1 MRWNESLRVSYAV
14 VPITPNNGIV
24 ADETVVE
31 WPCLLAACVPRAEI
45 RRCTSGSMVKE
56 GYYFGVP
63 PLALG
68 GVSFLLHWYV
78 AAAALVLLAAFVFSF
93 FRDPERMIP
102 SEPGALVS
110 PGDGRVVVVTDEEN
124 AGRPGKRVSIFLA
137 VWNVHVNRS
146 PAAGTITKMEYR
158 PGKFLAA
165 MRERASME
173 NEQNVFTL
181 STESGELVFKQIAGL
196 IARRVTS
203 WKKQGEKVARG
214 ERIGLVRFGSRV
226 DVWIPKEAEILV
238 KLGENVKGGSSVL
251 ARWPTKPAAAKLDGM
266 GTAEREANL
275 TATGKR
281 S

>member
-1 MRWNESLRVSYAV
+1 
-14 VPITPNNGIV
+14 
-24 ADETVVE
+24 
-31 WPCLLAACVPRAEI
+31 
-45 RRCTSGSMVKE
+45 MVKE

-63 PLALG
+63 PLVLG
-68 GVSFLLHWYV
+68 GVCFFLHWYV
-78 AAAALVLLAAFVFSF
+78 ATGFLVLLALFVFSF
-93 FRDPERMIP
+93 FRDPERVIP
-102 SEPGALVS
+102 SEPGAVVS

-124 AGRPGKRVSIFLA
+124 AGRPGKRISIFLA

-146 PAAGTITKMEYR
+146 PAAGTITRMEYR

-181 STESGELVFKQIAGL
+181 STDAGEMVFKQIAGL
-196 IARRVTS
+196 IARRVVS
-203 WKKQGEKVARG
+203 WKKPGDKVFRG

-226 DVWIPKEAEILV
+226 DVWVPKDAEILV
-238 KLGENVKGGSSVL
+238 KLGQNVKGGASVL
-251 ARWPTKPAAAKLDGM
+251 ARWTGKPVASKL
-266 GTAEREANL
+266 AETSKAETDANL

>member
-1 MRWNESLRVSYAV
+1 MRWSGSLRVSYAV
-14 VPITPNNGIV
+14 VPITPNNGIA

-31 WPCLLAACVPRAEI
+31 WPCPLAVCMPRAEMS
-45 RRCTSGSMVKE
+45 RCTSGSMVKE
-56 GYYFGVP
+56 GYYFGMP
-63 PLALG
+63 PLVLG

-78 AAAALVLLAAFVFSF
+78 AAVVLVLLAAFVFSF
-93 FRDPERMIP
+93 FRDPERAIP
-102 SEPGALVS
+102 AEPGAVVS
-110 PGDGRVVVVTDEEN
+110 PGDGRVVVVTDEVNE
-124 AGRPGKRVSIFLA
+124 GRPGKRVSIFLA

-165 MRERASME
+165 MRERASVE

-181 STESGELVFKQIAGL
+181 STDAGEMVFKQIAGL
-196 IARRVTS
+196 IARRVVS

-226 DVWIPKEAEILV
+226 DVWVPKEAEILV

-251 ARWPTKPAAAKLDGM
+251 ARWPAKPVAGKLDGM
-266 GTAEREANL
+266 NRSEREGNL